1 MKVLILLS
9 GIFIEIQTTWE
20 LSLYFVFAFIFLLED
35 NWFTTLCWPLPYI
48 NMNQPQVHTCL
59 LPPEPPSHLLPHP
72 TPLGFPGTL
81 GWVLCVKQ
89 QIPTGYLFYILFVI
103 SHRMHYCFS
112 GYIANWWVKKRLWE
126 KPTLMCFYPHG
137 TVDNSVHIQCLLSY
151 VVPLLLQSHAAWRPA
166 QLMDSAALP
175 SWLLL
180 TGVK

>member
-9 GIFIEIQTTWE
+9 GIFIEIQTTRE

-81 GWVLCVKQ
+81 G
-89 QIPTGYLFYILFVI
+89 
-103 SHRMHYCFS
+103 
-112 GYIANWWVKKRLWE
+112 
-126 KPTLMCFYPHG
+126 
-137 TVDNSVHIQCLLSY
+137 
-151 VVPLLLQSHAAWRPA
+151 
-166 QLMDSAALP
+166 
-175 SWLLL
+175 
-180 TGVK
+180 